1 MDLMAA
7 AQRLPATAACAVGG
21 DGVLRAAITLPT
33 AAAAATT
40 LTALRG
46 TSGLMLLIPP
56 MRLTCGNVIVLR
68 AGATRV
74 VLDSTNTP
82 ALRCAPPPPPPT
94 PPAPP
99 PSPAPAP
106 PPSPP
111 SPPRP
116 PRPPP
121 SPPAPPPANRD
132 TQNITWTFSTATPV
146 RNTSL
151 PSLEHRLAAAY
162 SLIKPVQCSVIEPRR
177 VRAVAQ
183 QRVQCRVSY
192 DTPQQ
197 ARAVVGRVKGASSA
211 VLERAS
217 ELLRQDCSG
226 DVSVRAVIEQQ
237 VRVVGKFTAGNMNK
251 DLSCRGGPQH
261 WR

>member
-7 AQRLPATAACAVGG
+7 AQRLSATASCAVGN
-21 DGVLRAAITLPT
+21 DGVLRAAITVPT
-33 AAAAATT
+33 AAQAAVM

-46 TSGLMLLIPP
+46 NSGLMLLVPP

-74 VLDSTNTP
+74 QLDSGTT
-82 ALRCAPPPPPPT
+82 ALLRCAPPPAPPSPTPPT
-94 PPAPP
+94 PPA
-99 PSPAPAP
+99 
-106 PPSPP
+106 
-111 SPPRP
+111 PPRP

-121 SPPAPPPANRD
+121 SPPAPPPADRD
-132 TQNITWTFSTATPV
+132 TQNITWTFSTAASV

-162 SLIKPVQCSVIEPRR
+162 SLVKPVDCSVIEPKR
-177 VRAVAQ
+177 VRSQ
-183 QRVQCRVSY
+183 TKQRVLCRVSY
-192 DTPQQ
+192 DTPAQ
-197 ARAVVGRVKGASSA
+197 ARAVVERVKGSGSG

-226 DVSVRAVIEQQ
+226 DVSVRAVIGQQ
-237 VRVVGKFTAGNMNK
+237 LKMVGKFTAGNMNR
-251 DLSCRGGPQH
+251 DLGCSGGPQH